1 MRSLFFLALSSGLL
15 TLNAGVIASNTFDAG
30 VEGWSA
36 VAADNTTTGYNLVS
50 TSPAVFQAA
59 GGNPGGYAETD
70 DLDTNETFFAAPGA
84 YLGNLLAAIGG
95 SLTYELL
102 YTGALDYNSNDLVI
116 KGGGTVLTYNGPI
129 PALSPNVWTPLSITL
144 APGAGWTNHTTATAA
159 TLADFQ
165 TVFANVTD
173 LWIMA
178 EFTNGVVETTGID
191 NVVLNDTST
200 VPEPSTAL
208 LFAAGAALIALGA
221 RRRS

>member
-1 MRSLFFLALSSGLL
+1 MRSLVLIALSSGLL

-36 VAADNTTTGYNLVS
+36 AAADPGTSGYNLIS
-50 TSPAVFQAA
+50 SSPAVFQPA
-59 GGNPGGYAETD
+59 GGNPGGYTETD
-70 DLDTNETFFAAPGA
+70 DLDTNETFFVAPGT

-95 SLTYELL
+95 TLTYELL
-102 YTGALDYNSNDLVI
+102 YSGALDYDGNDLVI
-116 KGGGTVLTYNGPI
+116 KGGGTVLTYNRSI
-129 PALSPNVWTPLSITL
+129 PALSANGWTPLSITL
-144 APGAGWTNHTTATAA
+144 APGAGWTNHTTGVAA

-165 TVFANVTD
+165 AVFANVTD

-191 NVVLNDTST
+191 NVVLNDAGA

-208 LFAAGAALIALGA
+208 LFAAGAALIAFGA
-221 RRRS
+221 RRH

>member
-1 MRSLFFLALSSGLL
+1 MRSLFLIALSSGLL
-15 TLNAGVIASNTFDAG
+15 SLNAGVIASNTFDAG
-30 VEGWSA
+30 VEDWS
-36 VAADNTTTGYNLVS
+36 VAAADPGAGGYNLIS
-50 TSPAVFQAA
+50 SSPAVFQSS

-70 DLDTNETFFAAPGA
+70 DLDTNETFFVAPSA

-102 YTGALDYNSNDLVI
+102 YSGALDYNSNDLVI
-116 KGGGTVLTYNGPI
+116 KGGGTVLTYNGSI
-129 PALSPNVWTPLSITL
+129 PALSPNVWTPLSIAL
-144 APGAGWTNHTTATAA
+144 APGAGWTNHATGTAA

-178 EFTNGVVETTGID
+178 EFTNGVVETTGLD
-191 NVVLNDTST
+191 NVVLNDTGT

-208 LFAAGAALIALGA
+208 LFAAGAALIALGT